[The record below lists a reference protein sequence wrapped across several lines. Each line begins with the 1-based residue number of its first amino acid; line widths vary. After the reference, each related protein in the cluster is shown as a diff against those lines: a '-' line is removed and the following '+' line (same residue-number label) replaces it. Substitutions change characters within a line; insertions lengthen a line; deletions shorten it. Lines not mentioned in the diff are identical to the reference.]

1 MQGYFHKIKETS
13 GVKMSTDDVSAL
25 FGNIESI
32 YDFNR
37 YRIILYKHIIV
48 LTSPFLLYDSR
59 LYLRP

>member
-1 MQGYFHKIKETS
+1 
-13 GVKMSTDDVSAL
+13 VKMSTDDVSAL